1 MSEINMN
8 NITNDTKIRFKFG
21 SGMGATMSINDLI
34 ANGKFGN
41 DEEVIRAAVYGFLQ
55 TGKAVVI
62 ESKDPVQAVADKI
75 AEELMAVETAKSIQE
90 DHIERMNFGD
100 TQYGMVKKCRFQCK
114 TIIDATQALQMVMR
128 NYNITKDHISINS
141 DAEGVFLY
149 LENIPQITYV
159 KISKALTVRN
169 VTEAVTNKVEKSANS
184 IVNGGDILLNDV
196 GVPIS
201 KVAIGTTAKIAKSIL
216 QLGVKLG
223 SIAIGEFTKEGKNC
237 IREIIED
244 GYLQV
249 AKGEVIDAG
258 HSIKRAI
265 NNRANVVGCGEI
277 IE

>member
-21 SGMGATMSINDLI
+21 SGIGATMSINDLI

-237 IREIIED
+237 IREIKED

-277 IE
+277 IK

>member
-21 SGMGATMSINDLI
+21 SGIGATMSINDLI

-90 DHIERMNFGD
+90 DHIERMNFGN

-223 SIAIGEFTKEGKNC
+223 SIAVGEFTKEGKNC
-237 IREIIED
+237 IREIKED

-265 NNRANVVGCGEI
+265 NNRTNVVGCGEI

>member
-41 DEEVIRAAVYGFLQ
+41 DEEIIRAAVYGFLQ

-237 IREIIED
+237 IREIKED

-249 AKGEVIDAG
+249 AKGEIIDAG

-265 NNRANVVGCGEI
+265 NNRANIVACGEI

>member
-21 SGMGATMSINDLI
+21 SGVGATMSINDLI

-223 SIAIGEFTKEGKNC
+223 SIAVGEFTKEGKNC
-237 IREIIED
+237 IREIKED

-265 NNRANVVGCGEI
+265 NNRANIVGCGEI

>member
-21 SGMGATMSINDLI
+21 SGIGATMSINDLI

-223 SIAIGEFTKEGKNC
+223 SIAVGEFTKEGKNC
-237 IREIIED
+237 IREIKED

-265 NNRANVVGCGEI
+265 NNRANIVGCGEI

>member
-1 MSEINMN
+1 MSEIN

-21 SGMGATMSINDLI
+21 SGIGATMSINDLI

-223 SIAIGEFTKEGKNC
+223 SIAVGEFTKEGKNC
-237 IREIIED
+237 IREIKED

>member
-21 SGMGATMSINDLI
+21 SGIGATMSINDLI

-184 IVNGGDILLNDV
+184 IVNGGDILLNNV

-223 SIAIGEFTKEGKNC
+223 SIAVGEFTKEGKNC
-237 IREIIED
+237 IKEIKED

-265 NNRANVVGCGEI
+265 NNRTNVIGCGEI

>member
-21 SGMGATMSINDLI
+21 SGVGATMSINDLI

-159 KISKALTVRN
+159 KISKAVTVRN

-237 IREIIED
+237 IREIKED

-265 NNRANVVGCGEI
+265 NNRANIVGCGEI

>member
-149 LENIPQITYV
+149 LENIPQITYI

-237 IREIIED
+237 IREIKED

>member
-223 SIAIGEFTKEGKNC
+223 SIAVGEFTKEGKNC
-237 IREIIED
+237 IREIKED

>member
-21 SGMGATMSINDLI
+21 SGIGATMSINDLI

-237 IREIIED
+237 IREIKED

-265 NNRANVVGCGEI
+265 NNRANIVGCGEI

>member
-21 SGMGATMSINDLI
+21 SGIGATMSINDLI

-237 IREIIED
+237 IREIKED

-265 NNRANVVGCGEI
+265 NNRTNVVGCGEI

>member
-237 IREIIED
+237 IREIKED

>member
-21 SGMGATMSINDLI
+21 SGVGATMSINDLI

-149 LENIPQITYV
+149 LENIPQITYI

-223 SIAIGEFTKEGKNC
+223 SIAVGEFTKEGKNC
-237 IREIIED
+237 IREIKED

-265 NNRANVVGCGEI
+265 NNRANIVGCGEI

>member
-21 SGMGATMSINDLI
+21 SGIGATMSINDLI

-149 LENIPQITYV
+149 LENIPQITYI

-223 SIAIGEFTKEGKNC
+223 SIAVGEFTKEGKNC
-237 IREIIED
+237 IREIKED

-265 NNRANVVGCGEI
+265 NNRTNVVGCGEI

>member
-21 SGMGATMSINDLI
+21 SGIGATMSINDLI

-184 IVNGGDILLNDV
+184 IVNGGDILLNNV

-237 IREIIED
+237 IREIKED

>member
-21 SGMGATMSINDLI
+21 SGIGATMSINDLI

-237 IREIIED
+237 IKEIKED

-265 NNRANVVGCGEI
+265 NNRTNVVGCGEI

>member
-21 SGMGATMSINDLI
+21 SGIGATMSINDLI

-216 QLGVKLG
+216 QLGVRLG
-223 SIAIGEFTKEGKNC
+223 SIAVGEFTKEGKNC
-237 IREIIED
+237 IREIKED

-265 NNRANVVGCGEI
+265 NNRTNVVGCGEI

>member
-21 SGMGATMSINDLI
+21 SGIGATMSINDLI

-184 IVNGGDILLNDV
+184 IVNGGDILLNNV

-223 SIAIGEFTKEGKNC
+223 SIAVGEFTKEGKNC
-237 IREIIED
+237 IKEIKED

-265 NNRANVVGCGEI
+265 NNRTNVVGCGEI

>member
-21 SGMGATMSINDLI
+21 SGIGATMSINDLI

-223 SIAIGEFTKEGKNC
+223 SIAVGEFTKEGKNC
-237 IREIIED
+237 IREIKED

-265 NNRANVVGCGEI
+265 NNRDNIVGCGEI

>member
-21 SGMGATMSINDLI
+21 SGIGATMSINDLI

-223 SIAIGEFTKEGKNC
+223 SIAVGEFTKEGKNC
-237 IREIIED
+237 IREIKED

-249 AKGEVIDAG
+249 AKGEIIDAG

>member
-1 MSEINMN
+1 MN

-21 SGMGATMSINDLI
+21 SGIGATMSINDLI

-149 LENIPQITYV
+149 LENIPQIT
-159 KISKALTVRN
+159 KALTVRN

-223 SIAIGEFTKEGKNC
+223 SIAVGEFTKEGKNC
-237 IREIIED
+237 IREIKED

-249 AKGEVIDAG
+249 AKGEIIDAG

-265 NNRANVVGCGEI
+265 NNRTNVVGSGEI

>member
-21 SGMGATMSINDLI
+21 SGIGATMSINDLI

-184 IVNGGDILLNDV
+184 IVNGGDILLNNV

-223 SIAIGEFTKEGKNC
+223 SIAVGEFTKEGKNC
-237 IREIIED
+237 IREIKED

-265 NNRANVVGCGEI
+265 NNRANIVGCGEI

>member
-21 SGMGATMSINDLI
+21 SGIGATMSINDLI

-223 SIAIGEFTKEGKNC
+223 SIAVGEFTKEGKNC
-237 IREIIED
+237 IREIKED

-265 NNRANVVGCGEI
+265 NNRTNVVGCGEI
-277 IE
+277 IK

>member
-34 ANGKFGN
+34 ANGKFGD

-237 IREIIED
+237 IREIKED

-265 NNRANVVGCGEI
+265 NNRTNVVGCGEI

>member
-21 SGMGATMSINDLI
+21 SGIGATMSINDLI

-237 IREIIED
+237 IKEIKED

-265 NNRANVVGCGEI
+265 NNRANIVGCGEI

>member
-21 SGMGATMSINDLI
+21 SGIGATMSINDLI

-223 SIAIGEFTKEGKNC
+223 SIAVGEFTKEGKNC
-237 IREIIED
+237 IREIKED

-265 NNRANVVGCGEI
+265 NNRTNVIGCGEI

>member
-237 IREIIED
+237 IREIKED

-265 NNRANVVGCGEI
+265 NNRTNVVGCGEI

>member
-21 SGMGATMSINDLI
+21 SGIGATMSINDLI

-100 TQYGMVKKCRFQCK
+100 AQYGMVKKCRFQCK

-128 NYNITKDHISINS
+128 NYNITKDHISLNS

-159 KISKALTVRN
+159 KISKALTIRN

-237 IREIIED
+237 IREIKED
-244 GYLQV
+244 GYLQI

-265 NNRANVVGCGEI
+265 NNRTNVVGCGEI

>member
-8 NITNDTKIRFKFG
+8 DITNDTKIRFKFG
-21 SGMGATMSINDLI
+21 SGIGATMSINDLI

-62 ESKDPVQAVADKI
+62 ENKDPVQAVADKI
-75 AEELMAVETAKSIQE
+75 AEELMAVETAKAIEQ
-90 DHIERMNFGD
+90 DHIERMNFND
-100 TQYGMVKKCRFQCK
+100 AQYGTIKKCRFRCK
-114 TIIDATQALQMVMR
+114 TIMDASEALQMVMR
-128 NYNITKDHISINS
+128 NYNITKDHISINCDS
-141 DAEGVFLY
+141 EGVFLY
-149 LENIPQITYV
+149 IENIPQVTYI

-169 VTEAVTNKVEKSANS
+169 VTEAVTNKVEQGAKT
-184 IVNGGDILLNDV
+184 IVNSGDTLLNNV

-223 SIAIGEFTKEGKNC
+223 SIAVGEFTKEGKNC
-237 IREIIED
+237 IREIKED

-265 NNRANVVGCGEI
+265 NNRTNVVGCGEI

>member
-21 SGMGATMSINDLI
+21 SGIGATMSINDLI

-237 IREIIED
+237 IREIKED

-249 AKGEVIDAG
+249 AKGEIIDAG

-265 NNRANVVGCGEI
+265 NNRTNVVGCGEI

>member
-223 SIAIGEFTKEGKNC
+223 SIAVGEFTKEGKNC
-237 IREIIED
+237 IREIKED

-265 NNRANVVGCGEI
+265 NKRTNVVGCGEI

>member
-223 SIAIGEFTKEGKNC
+223 SIAVGEFTKEGKNC
-237 IREIIED
+237 IREIKED

-265 NNRANVVGCGEI
+265 NNRANIVGCGEI

>member
-21 SGMGATMSINDLI
+21 SGIGATMSINDLI

-184 IVNGGDILLNDV
+184 IVNGGDILLNNV

-237 IREIIED
+237 IREIKED

-265 NNRANVVGCGEI
+265 NNRANIVGCGEI

>member
-21 SGMGATMSINDLI
+21 SGIGATMSINDLI

-149 LENIPQITYV
+149 LENIPQITYI

-223 SIAIGEFTKEGKNC
+223 SIAVGEFTKEGKNC
-237 IREIIED
+237 IREIKED

>member
-8 NITNDTKIRFKFG
+8 NITNDTKIRFKFV
-21 SGMGATMSINDLI
+21 SGIGATMSINDLI

-184 IVNGGDILLNDV
+184 IVNGGDILLNNV

-223 SIAIGEFTKEGKNC
+223 SIAVGEFTKEGKNC
-237 IREIIED
+237 IREIKED

-265 NNRANVVGCGEI
+265 NNRTNVVGCGEI

>member
-21 SGMGATMSINDLI
+21 SGIGATMSINDLI

-223 SIAIGEFTKEGKNC
+223 SIAVGEFTKEGKNC
-237 IREIIED
+237 IKEIKED

-258 HSIKRAI
+258 HSTKRAI
-265 NNRANVVGCGEI
+265 NNRTNVVGCGEI

>member
-21 SGMGATMSINDLI
+21 SGIGATMSINDLI

-184 IVNGGDILLNDV
+184 IVNGGDILLNNV

-223 SIAIGEFTKEGKNC
+223 SIAVGEFTKEGKNC
-237 IREIIED
+237 IKEIKED

-249 AKGEVIDAG
+249 AKGEIIDAG

-265 NNRANVVGCGEI
+265 NNRTNVVGCGEI

>member
-237 IREIIED
+237 IREIKED

-249 AKGEVIDAG
+249 AKGEIIDAG

-265 NNRANVVGCGEI
+265 NNRTNVVGCGEI

>member
-21 SGMGATMSINDLI
+21 SGVGATMSINDLI

-149 LENIPQITYV
+149 LENIPQITYI

-223 SIAIGEFTKEGKNC
+223 SIAVGEFTKEGKNC
-237 IREIIED
+237 IREIKED